1 MHDTGRFWPLKMK
14 RGVATGMGPLA
25 LGSIYRSFNMGNVA
39 ALTSPH
45 SSIHLPLREM
55 ILGGRIAVPDGCNPP
70 VQTGTAR
77 DPSLI

>member
-1 MHDTGRFWPLKMK
+1 
-14 RGVATGMGPLA
+14 
-25 LGSIYRSFNMGNVA
+25 MGNVA

-45 SSIHLPLREM
+45 SSIHLSLREM

-77 DPSLI
+77 ILV